1 MQLAQAWL
9 FSPLQA
15 ITSCIYIIIA
25 EKPKSARCGC
35 AVMNVPVVRLTTL
48 AHGGGCGC
56 KLAPSVLQQLLAD
69 QPLVQPYRELL
80 VGTET
85 GDDAAVWQ
93 LDDETCIIATT
104 DFFMPM
110 VDDPFDFGRIAA
122 TNAISDVYAMGGRP
136 IMALAILGM
145 PVDKV
150 PPAMVRDILRGG
162 AQVCASAGIPV
173 AGGHSID
180 SPEPI
185 YGLAVIGLGRP
196 QNIRRNAGVQPG
208 DALILTKALGVG
220 IYSAAFKKGVLS
232 SAAYAEMVASMT
244 LLNRIGAD
252 LAKDPAVHAITD
264 VTGFGLLGHALGM
277 ARGSRVALT
286 ARFSDLPFLSAAG
299 DLAEQHF
306 VTGASARNWASYAQS
321 ISLPTNFP
329 DWQRDLLTDPQ
340 TSGGLLIACEPGRA
354 VEITNMIIDGGYPAA
369 RVIGHAD
376 AGVPSITI
384 SS

>member
-1 MQLAQAWL
+1 
-9 FSPLQA
+9 
-15 ITSCIYIIIA
+15 
-25 EKPKSARCGC
+25 
-35 AVMNVPVVRLTTL
+35 MNAPVVRLTSL

-150 PPAMVRDILRGG
+150 PPAMVREILKGG

-196 QNIRRNAGVQPG
+196 SDIRRNTGAQPG
-208 DALILTKALGVG
+208 DELILTKALGVG
-220 IYSAAFKKGVLS
+220 IYSAAFKKDALS
-232 SAAYAEMVASMT
+232 PGAYAEMVASMT

-252 LAKDPAVHAITD
+252 LAQDPSVHAITD
-264 VTGFGLLGHALGM
+264 VTGFGFLGHALGM
-277 ARGSRVALT
+277 ARGSHVALS
-286 ARFSDLPFLSAAG
+286 ARFDALPLLSAAAG
-299 DLAEQHF
+299 LAQQHF
-306 VTGASARNWASYAQS
+306 ITGASARNWASYAES
-321 ISLPTNFP
+321 ISLPADFP
-329 DWQRDLLTDPQ
+329 DWRRDLLTDPQ
-340 TSGGLLIACEPGRA
+340 TSGGLLIACEAGRA
-354 VEITNMIIDGGYPAA
+354 AKITNTIIDSGYPQA
-369 RVIGHAD
+369 RIIGRAD
-376 AGVPSITI
+376 AGPPSITI